1 MARREEKPCGREL
14 TEDEGSVHRRD
25 LPHWQENGNQW
36 RHFISMLLCL
46 MLILL
51 PFPFL
56 SVPSPFFPGTS
67 HFILALLSSWFLFS
81 FQLPCLRYLM
91 FLTVEK
97 PIFLS
102 KLRMEAVSLLE
113 LPRCSPKPA
122 STAPKGLP
130 FLAQNCLAL
139 AEGLP
144 EKLPLRHWG
153 GMGCL
158 RVLLTVSHHTS
169 SFTGVLGSSLW
180 GAPVSWDFQML
191 EQNCGSC
198 HWNESWWRC
207 SDGPW
212 T

>member
-1 MARREEKPCGREL
+1 
-14 TEDEGSVHRRD
+14 
-25 LPHWQENGNQW
+25 
-36 RHFISMLLCL
+36 
-46 MLILL
+46 
-51 PFPFL
+51 
-56 SVPSPFFPGTS
+56 
-67 HFILALLSSWFLFS
+67 
-81 FQLPCLRYLM
+81 M

-130 FLAQNCLAL
+130 FLPQKCPAL

-158 RVLLTVSHHTS
+158 RVLLTVSHHTG
-169 SFTGVLGSSLW
+169 SFTGVLGSSL
-180 GAPVSWDFQML
+180 
-191 EQNCGSC
+191 
-198 HWNESWWRC
+198 
-207 SDGPW
+207 
-212 T
+212 